1 MGADQVDV
9 IEALLEDHREVRQL
23 FTEIAAKSGEAKKQ
37 AFERLVYELARHETA
52 EEEVVYPVVRRD
64 VDGGDDLADVRIK
77 EEEEANRVLADLEK
91 LDVGSAEFDSK
102 FEQLRR
108 SVLAHAEAEENL
120 VFPQLREVK
129 DTNKLNVMGRVLE
142 MAKKTA
148 PTHPHP
154 NVPGTAT
161 ANLMVGPLAA
171 VIDRT
176 RDAIRDARQKL
187 AS

>member
-1 MGADQVDV
+1 MGENLNA
-9 IEALLEDHREVRQL
+9 IEALLQDHQEVRQL
-23 FTEIAAKSGEAKKQ
+23 FTEIASKTGEDKQ
-37 AFERLVYELARHETA
+37 TAFQRLVFELARHETA
-52 EEEVVYPVVRRD
+52 EEEVIYPLVRRD
-64 VDGGDDLADVRIK
+64 VDGGDDLADARIK
-77 EEEEANRVLADLEK
+77 EEDEAKKVLADLEK
-91 LDVGSAEFDSK
+91 LDVSSTEFDTK
-102 FEQLRR
+102 FEQFRTA
-108 SVLAHAEAEENL
+108 VLAHAESEETQ

-129 DTNKLNVMGRVLE
+129 DDDSLNAVGRVLDL
-142 MAKKTA
+142 AKKTA

-161 ANLMVGPLAA
+161 ANLLAGPMAA